1 MELFSIRIQRTFQL
15 VSTAYCRIDA
25 DGIPGL
31 KRCLG
36 CPCSPCVN
44 FKGHGIT
51 AVDCGAF
58 LILTALQGQEG
69 CHGQPGEK
77 AV

>member
-1 MELFSIRIQRTFQL
+1 MKGGVYRMLT
-15 VSTAYCRIDA
+15 
-25 DGIPGL
+25 
-31 KRCLG
+31 
-36 CPCSPCVN
+36 VN